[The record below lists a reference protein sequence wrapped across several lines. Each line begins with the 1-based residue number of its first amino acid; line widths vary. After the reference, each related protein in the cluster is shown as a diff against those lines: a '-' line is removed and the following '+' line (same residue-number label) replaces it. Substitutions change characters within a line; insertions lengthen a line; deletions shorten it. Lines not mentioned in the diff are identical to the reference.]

1 MYYIIYEIK
10 NLINDKIYV
19 GFHKTS
25 KIDDGYMGSGKY
37 IKRAINKYGIDN
49 FSKKIIKLC
58 STEKEMIDLEKE
70 IVNEDFLLGNV
81 YNLKLG
87 GSGGFRKGFI
97 ATQDKK
103 YISYEEFICG
113 NHNGVNKNKIPVIDS
128 IGNKFITFVDNEK
141 IKTKEYVPCFHK
153 NGTVNVFNK
162 FNKMIKIT
170 KEEYNLNKSEYVS
183 IYKNKTTVKDKD
195 GNSFVVSTNDERF
208 LSGELV
214 GITRG
219 QSFQESEYIIY
230 DNNGI
235 EKIHITNENFTDY
248 LKNNNL
254 PSVFWKSQL
263 EGGIP
268 IYQKIGSNRK
278 RLEEK
283 DLLKYKGWYCKRI
296 K

>member
-170 KEEYNLNKSEYVS
+170 KEEYNLNKSEYIS

-268 IYQKIGSNRK
+268 IIK
-278 RLEEK
+278 RLVLIEK
-283 DLLKYKGWYCKRI
+283 D
-296 K
+296 